1 MTARL
6 VLEMGWWGVAWR
18 MSVLVG
24 CFAAF
29 CALPV
34 FQSYRDTVVS
44 LLTVSPRRWFNENDR
59 SASLHSVVRTSSD
72 AVFSQEA
79 LMMYDGSDH
88 SKGIYLAILGSVYD
102 VSSGRKHYG
111 PDGSYGFFSG
121 KDGSR
126 AFVTGDFS
134 DSGLT
139 DDVSDLTNSQW
150 LDLLHWF
157 QFYDKQYVY
166 IGKVAGRFYDWTGA
180 ASAAL
185 LAAQSSIDDALSAK
199 QRDDARQRV
208 FPPCNSRWSDAEGST
223 VWCSTKSGGI
233 ERSWDGVPRKYFDT
247 ETQQTRCVCVRTT
260 GAPSDPSLPDTGV
273 GDLEHPSLKEYEQC
287 SPSSNIC
294 RLH

>member
-121 KDGSR
+121 L
-126 AFVTGDFS
+126 F
-134 DSGLT
+134 
-139 DDVSDLTNSQW
+139 
-150 LDLLHWF
+150 LL
-157 QFYDKQYVY
+157 
-166 IGKVAGRFYDWTGA
+166 
-180 ASAAL
+180 
-185 LAAQSSIDDALSAK
+185 
-199 QRDDARQRV
+199 
-208 FPPCNSRWSDAEGST
+208 
-223 VWCSTKSGGI
+223 
-233 ERSWDGVPRKYFDT
+233 
-247 ETQQTRCVCVRTT
+247 CVLFLFR
-260 GAPSDPSLPDTGV
+260 
-273 GDLEHPSLKEYEQC
+273 Y
-287 SPSSNIC
+287 
-294 RLH
+294 